1 MHHLACLI
9 KTYQKLIFFNL
20 IPKPK
25 SNNSLL
31 LTEDKKALKKST
43 KFKNKVRFC
52 LDEEE
57 TSSNGTNK
65 DNIED
70 ANQIKFAE
78 PKQSEIVILET
89 QSKEEKVED
98 SNYDKFDLIKN
109 TLEDK
114 KSLINTL
121 IAAKGN
127 LKSKL
132 PDSKATTANDI
143 LDEYYSIQDED
154 CKTTKHADISILRV
168 FLENQTIKSFRYDK
182 NTCVRDVLNCLKD
195 KLNIKFIEYFGLVV
209 KLNIEN
215 YVSKFIPLDETRPLY
230 RICDVFSDVEEN
242 LNDSNYQCMFRF
254 MFIPSN
260 YNFLIQN
267 DENSFNYLYEQV
279 RNNLLYK

>member
-1 MHHLACLI
+1 M
-9 KTYQKLIFFNL
+9 K
-20 IPKPK
+20 K
-25 SNNSLL
+25 SN
-31 LTEDKKALKKST
+31 

-52 LDEEE
+52 LEEEE
-57 TSSNGTNK
+57 TSSNRTNK

-70 ANQIKFAE
+70 TNQIKFAE
-78 PKQSEIVILET
+78 TKQSESIILET
-89 QSKEEKVED
+89 QSKQEEIED

-121 IAAKGN
+121 IASKSN
-127 LKSKL
+127 FKSKL
-132 PDSKATTANDI
+132 PDSRANDI
-143 LDEYYSIQDED
+143 IDEYYSIQDED
-154 CKTTKHADISILRV
+154 CKTTKSSDISVLRV

-195 KLNIKFIEYFGLVV
+195 KLKIKFIEYFGLVV
-209 KLNIEN
+209 KLNVEN

-279 RNNLLYK
+279 RNNLLFN